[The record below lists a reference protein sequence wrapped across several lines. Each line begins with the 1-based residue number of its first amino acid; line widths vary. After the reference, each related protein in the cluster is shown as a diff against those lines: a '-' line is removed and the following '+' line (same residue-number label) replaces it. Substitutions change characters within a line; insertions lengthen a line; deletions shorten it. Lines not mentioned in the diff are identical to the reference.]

1 MRASRP
7 NLRVTLIL
15 ALLAAPLATGAQQ
28 PGKIHRIGVL
38 ETSSSTAL
46 AGRVEAFRNGLSER
60 GLTEGQNLHIEWRF
74 ADGSELKLP
83 SLAMELLRL
92 KPDVLVSFSSTGIG
106 ALQSATT
113 DIPIVMAGSE
123 SRSVPQDLRAP
134 SGNTTGV
141 ISIARDLESKRI
153 ELLREAVP
161 ALSHVAVLQ
170 DATNWPYRPGETA
183 PSWTDRWGVTFI
195 QIKVRGPDDF
205 QDAMT
210 KATKEGANA
219 LSLFNIPLFYIHR
232 RRLAELA
239 VANRL
244 AWIAADREYAE
255 AGCLM
260 SYGPDGRDLAR
271 RAATYVDKILKGVK
285 PWNLPLEQPTKIEL
299 VINLKTAKALGLT
312 IPPSVLARAD
322 EVLQ

>member
-1 MRASRP
+1 MP
-7 NLRVTLIL
+7 TRVL
-15 ALLAAPLATGAQQ
+15 ALSLAFVVLAAPLATGAQQ
-28 PGKIHRIGVL
+28 PGKIYRIGVL
-38 ETSSSTAL
+38 EASSSTAS
-46 AGRVEAFRNGLSER
+46 AGRIEAFRNGLSER
-60 GLTEGQNLHIEWRF
+60 GLTEGQNVHIEWRF
-74 ADGSELKLP
+74 ADGSEMRLP
-83 SLAMELLRL
+83 SLATELLRL

-106 ALQSATT
+106 ALRSATT

-141 ISIARDLESKRI
+141 ISIARDLESKRM

-161 ALSHVAVLQ
+161 AVSHVAVLQ
-170 DATNWPYRPGETA
+170 DASNWPYRPEEMA
-183 PSWTDRWGVTFI
+183 PSRTERWGVTFI

-205 QDAMT
+205 QSAMT
-210 KATKEGANA
+210 TAVKEGAKA
-219 LSLFNIPLFYIHR
+219 LSLFNNPSFYVHR
-232 RRLAELA
+232 QRLAELA
-239 VANRL
+239 VKNRL

-285 PWNLPLEQPTKIEL
+285 PWNLPLEQSTKIEL

-312 IPPSVLARAD
+312 IPPAVLARAD
-322 EVLQ
+322 EVIE